1 LRAPARIA
9 DAGAVT
15 FVTVLATAPLALLVV
30 FSFGRSWFWPEI
42 APRSWDSS
50 AWKYV
55 FSRDSGLAS
64 SLATST
70 CIAAIVSL
78 VAVAVALP
86 AARSLAWHEFRG
98 KRLLLFLLL
107 LPVLSPPL
115 AAAMGLHAVFLR
127 MGFEDTVAGVA
138 LVHLIPALP
147 YAILMLAGSFSRLD
161 PDLEAQARTLGASR
175 YHVFLKVTLPA
186 IAPGAAVA
194 AAFAFLISWSQ
205 YLITVLVGGG
215 RVLTLPLTLVAFL
228 NGGDQAI
235 GAALTL
241 VFILPTILIFAVVS
255 RYLRY
260 EA

>member
-1 LRAPARIA
+1 MA
-9 DAGAVT
+9 DVSTVA
-15 FVTVLATAPLALLVV
+15 FVAALATLPLALLTIY
-30 FSFGRSWFWPEI
+30 SFGRSWFWPDI
-42 APRSWDSS
+42 APRAWDAT
-50 AWKYV
+50 AWRYV

-64 SLATST
+64 SLATSAG
-70 CIAAIVSL
+70 IAATVSL
-78 VAVAVALP
+78 IAVAVALLG
-86 AARSLAWHEFRG
+86 ARVLAWREFRG

-115 AAAMGLHAVFLR
+115 AAAMGLHAMFLLV
-127 MGFEDTVAGVA
+127 GLEDTIAGVV
-138 LVHLIPALP
+138 LVHLVPALP
-147 YAILMLAGSFSRLD
+147 YAILMLAGSFSRVD

-175 YHVFLKVTLPA
+175 FQVFLRVTLPA
-186 IAPGAAVA
+186 VAPGAAVA
-194 AAFAFLISWSQ
+194 AGFAFLISWSQ
-205 YLITVLVGGG
+205 YLITLLVGGG

-241 VFILPTILIFAVVS
+241 VFILPTILIFTVVS